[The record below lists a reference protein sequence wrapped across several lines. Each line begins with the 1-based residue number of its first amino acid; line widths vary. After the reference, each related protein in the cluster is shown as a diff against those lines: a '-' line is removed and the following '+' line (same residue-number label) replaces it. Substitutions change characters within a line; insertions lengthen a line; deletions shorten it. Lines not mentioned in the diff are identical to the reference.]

1 MRLFIAEK
9 PELARA
15 LATGIDGKFETNEG
29 YFKKGDNIITWGF
42 GHMLELYMPEDYNED
57 YKKWELN
64 NLPLEI
70 EEFKYKPIVN
80 SKKQLK
86 IICNL
91 INDKEVKEI
100 VNCGDADEEGQI
112 LIDEIIDYSKT
123 NKPVFRILLQDL
135 TEKGIRK
142 SLKEIKP
149 NSEFKGLSESGFAR
163 SQADWIVGINLTRAL
178 TKKAQS
184 FGHEGVLSLGRVQTP
199 ILGLIVARD
208 KEHENHKS
216 SFYYTISA
224 NFNIKSI
231 TINTNLKVDEKITDE
246 KLAQKILD
254 DCLNQKLGLL
264 TKCINEEKKEYAPL
278 PYNLLI
284 LQSDCSEKFGYKPDK
299 TLEITQSLRE
309 KYKLITY
316 NRSDCQY
323 LPENLFKESPE
334 ILTAVKTNFNNAN
347 YSKIISNADT
357 SIKSFAFNDKNIT
370 AHYGIIPTC
379 ANVDINLLNKD
390 ELNVY
395 DLICK
400 RFIAQFYP
408 PKEFLNTKIEIELGQ
423 YVFTTSKNKILK
435 TGYTSIIIESKKA
448 ENDDE
453 AENDID
459 LSELVE
465 NKEAILENIKSDKK
479 KTKPKDYY
487 TISSLLTDIASVSKY
502 VEDERIKQLLK
513 EKDKGKKGENGGI
526 GTPATRSEHIKTLFE
541 REYIREE
548 KKKIISTQKGR
559 DLISVAPKILTT
571 PDMTA
576 LWFEEQKDIMNGN
589 LTKDEFLK
597 DINLLV
603 SNEISIIKSD
613 ENSDKMIAKFS
624 NSNKKENS
632 YPCKCGGV
640 LIRRKN
646 QNGNYFW
653 GCSNW
658 KNGCKEIYFDK
669 NGKPDIPKYFCPLCG
684 QALIR
689 FKSKNSNSYYWGCKG
704 YSNGCKVGFI
714 KDISGKPEKYK
725 KD

>member
-163 SQADWIVGINLTRAL
+163 SQADWIVGINL

-400 RFIAQFYP
+400 R
-408 PKEFLNTKIEIELGQ
+408 
-423 YVFTTSKNKILK
+423 
-435 TGYTSIIIESKKA
+435 
-448 ENDDE
+448 
-453 AENDID
+453 
-459 LSELVE
+459 
-465 NKEAILENIKSDKK
+465 
-479 KTKPKDYY
+479 
-487 TISSLLTDIASVSKY
+487 
-502 VEDERIKQLLK
+502 
-513 EKDKGKKGENGGI
+513 
-526 GTPATRSEHIKTLFE
+526 
-541 REYIREE
+541 
-548 KKKIISTQKGR
+548 
-559 DLISVAPKILTT
+559 
-571 PDMTA
+571 
-576 LWFEEQKDIMNGN
+576 
-589 LTKDEFLK
+589 
-597 DINLLV
+597 
-603 SNEISIIKSD
+603 
-613 ENSDKMIAKFS
+613 
-624 NSNKKENS
+624 
-632 YPCKCGGV
+632 
-640 LIRRKN
+640 KN